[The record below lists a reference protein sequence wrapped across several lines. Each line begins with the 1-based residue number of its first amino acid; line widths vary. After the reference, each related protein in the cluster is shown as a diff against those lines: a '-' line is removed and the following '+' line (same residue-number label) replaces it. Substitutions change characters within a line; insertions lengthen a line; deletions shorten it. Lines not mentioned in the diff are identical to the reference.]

1 MISEICIKICKF
13 VLNVSYNTIQYHLNV
28 TYLCILSQQTNSEM
42 IFLAKNAD
50 AKKLAHEYTVNY

>member
-1 MISEICIKICKF
+1 MISEICIKVCKF

-42 IFLAKNAD
+42 IFLAK
-50 AKKLAHEYTVNY
+50 EC